1 MAFEPTIYTFGAGQ
15 YLNSIFQS
23 MSILFDFSK
32 NNMMVA
38 LYRLGAIIG
47 VVMIVLKSFS
57 ARGSDGTAGAIDW
70 GYFVRLFFVM
80 FVIIVPKTTV
90 HIEDVIKKQNYT
102 VTGAPWSLAIF
113 GWLTS
118 SIGMSI
124 TEIYEDSLGGGM
136 NPINQYANNGMAFGS
151 QYYNNLPKVAKF
163 GANDFDNILDPFI
176 NECYLPALTK
186 HNSTYSG
193 VTMTDMI
200 TGNSFYN
207 QLQGMNTAY
216 LQNRYV
222 LVPNGGSKT
231 CEQLR
236 NDLFGVWPKAAQNIL
251 KFGGITNAS
260 GAGDENAV
268 TQIDNDFIKSATDAN
283 ATSLRQAMFINALY
297 DASRVGAVRYNNTAL
312 ADAFYQ
318 AQGQM
323 QQASAWRQGSQ
334 FASMSIFWLHI
345 VVECMIYSLWTFLTF
360 LFIFPQGW
368 TVLGE
373 YLKMMM
379 WIQMFP
385 ILSSILNS
393 IIAVYATSKS
403 QALAMQYGGYTTANF
418 YTIGDLNSGI
428 VTTVGYLSTMIPVI
442 AWMFTSKLG
451 GTIAAAGSFAGSFM
465 NTAESVGKQE
475 ALGNMDINR
484 VSVQSTNFA
493 GSRTDGLRVD
503 SHVMEGGTSTTVGNN
518 TTIQSSAMNNKL
530 TSSIDY
536 NKAYNSAISESKS
549 TIESELGSQSK
560 AWAKQAQ
567 SSHTASLNKSGG
579 SGTSSG
585 DGYKDASVLSTYDK
599 LQADVAA
606 NAEIAAK
613 GGFELFG
620 NGFNTKMGVSGKMS
634 SAAGSDYQNSLNK
647 LNDFQNKHSAELK
660 GALGDSFTDT
670 QGLTQQSIKTVSSAI
685 STQAAISKNNSTG
698 YSIKT
703 SGDQAVLNSL
713 YADGYKAKGLLDMQQ
728 TNPGQFANL
737 MQKGAEN
744 WIKSGMQDST
754 DYSVKAPDFDAT
766 RQAINNKANT
776 YQNKGNID
784 HVTGGAND
792 AITKAE
798 QANTEAQSIITNKYN
813 ASEESH
819 DNDPAGAIIHAG
831 GTAAS
836 RGANAV
842 TGNAVGKL
850 IKGGKKAITT
860 AQNNAVKQVNK
871 NPPTKIAPH
880 GYPSNKK

>member
-530 TSSIDY
+530 TSSV
-536 NKAYNSAISESKS
+536 NWEKANQSAISNQMSALHNEMGSISDAWNKS
-549 TIESELGSQSK
+549 
-560 AWAKQAQ
+560 AQ
-567 SSHTASLNKSGG
+567 SAHNVATNMTGG
-579 SGTSSG
+579 SSQTGSESTKSS
-585 DGYKDASVLSTYDK
+585 DAVSNFSK
-599 LQADVAA
+599 LQNQASASIEA
-606 NAEIAAK
+606 FAK
-613 GGFELFG
+613 GGLEILGSGGGIQGKVGLASAYSSGTDAKNSVDKVKDFAEAHKTELQ
-620 NGFNTKMGVSGKMS
+620 
-634 SAAGSDYQNSLNK
+634 AAM
-647 LNDFQNKHSAELK
+647 
-660 GALGDSFTDT
+660 GDSFASTMGLVNQSSKVISDGLSITD
-670 QGLTQQSIKTVSSAI
+670 SAIKTQSEGYKVSSNAD
-685 STQAAISKNNSTG
+685 QALLNNLYSKNHTPEGLIEMQRNEP
-698 YSIKT
+698 
-703 SGDQAVLNSL
+703 
-713 YADGYKAKGLLDMQQ
+713 AK
-728 TNPGQFANL
+728 FASL
-737 MQKGAEN
+737 MQSEAESYVSN
-744 WIKSGMQDST
+744 NLSGGTDFSVHKPNLPAIRAKIKSNEG
-754 DYSVKAPDFDAT
+754 
-766 RQAINNKANT
+766 T
-776 YQNKGNID
+776 Y
-784 HVTGGAND
+784 AND
-792 AITKAE
+792 G
-798 QANTEAQSIITNKYN
+798 NK
-813 ASEESH
+813 
-819 DNDPAGAIIHAG
+819 D
-831 GTAAS
+831 
-836 RGANAV
+836 RV
-842 TGNAVGKL
+842 TGNAEQRVFENANGVSKNYYDL
-850 IKGGKKAITT
+850 TEDRKKMENSNAPKTIENALNVVKKSVADDTEIVKKA
-860 AQNNAVKQVNK
+860 AQDSIK
-871 NPPTKIAPH
+871 
-880 GYPSNKK
+880 